1 MRNGFLSTGYVPELG
16 KVCSLMQLYQI
27 HICYICTG
35 YSSCDTLHRLG
46 QISEFGTL
54 RIHLILSVCLRA
66 SPEEQENKVILFS
79 DPGSIKS
86 LLPCL
91 HLFNLLL

>member
-27 HICYICTG
+27 YICYICTG

-66 SPEEQENKVILFS
+66 SPEEQKNKGDAFLRHWKHKVPLALFA
-79 DPGSIKS
+79 
-86 LLPCL
+86 LV
-91 HLFNLLL
+91 